1 MNAVRDIRTHSIAL
15 RASLLVVASVAI
27 GACATGRQDAASTL
41 ETTDEFGFTIAE
53 DVRVGGDTRGDFDRA
68 VMLLEQ
74 EQYEQAIVLLERVVE
89 AAPEV
94 TIAHIDLGIAYARL
108 DDMERAEESLQKAL
122 ELNPRHPVAH
132 NEMGMLYRRTGR
144 FDAARSSYENALA
157 THPQFHYARLNLAI
171 LCDVYLADADCA
183 LEHYQLYSEA
193 VPDDE
198 EAAMW
203 IADLRN
209 RSGR

>member
-1 MNAVRDIRTHSIAL
+1 MKATTHIRIPSTAQ
-15 RASLLVVASVAI
+15 RAFLLVAAVTL
-27 GACATGRQDAASTL
+27 GACATSSRDTTSSL
-41 ETTDEFGFTIAE
+41 ETTDEYGFTIAE
-53 DVRVGGDTRGDFDRA
+53 EVRVGGDVRGDFDRA

-74 EQYEQAIVLLERVVE
+74 EQYEQAIVLLQRVVE

-108 DDMERAEESLQKAL
+108 DDLEQAEQSLQRAL

-144 FDAARSSYENALA
+144 FDAARGSYENALA

-171 LCDVYLADADCA
+171 LCDVYLADTDCA
-183 LEHYQLYSEA
+183 LEHYQIYSEA

>member
-1 MNAVRDIRTHSIAL
+1 
-15 RASLLVVASVAI
+15 
-27 GACATGRQDAASTL
+27 
-41 ETTDEFGFTIAE
+41 
-53 DVRVGGDTRGDFDRA
+53 
-68 VMLLEQ
+68 MLLEQ

-89 AAPEV
+89 VAPEV

-108 DDMERAEESLQKAL
+108 DELERAEQSLQKAL

-144 FDAARSSYENALA
+144 FDAARSSYENALS

-171 LCDVYLADADCA
+171 LCDVYLADAACA
-183 LEHYQLYSEA
+183 LEHYQIYSEA

>member
-1 MNAVRDIRTHSIAL
+1 MNAARYIRIHSIAL
-15 RASLLVVASVAI
+15 RAMLLVAAVTT
-27 GACATGRQDAASTL
+27 GACATGRQDTASSL

-53 DVRVGGDTRGDFDRA
+53 EVRVGGDVRGDFDRA
-68 VMLLEQ
+68 VMLL
-74 EQYEQAIVLLERVVE
+74 LERVVE
-89 AAPEV
+89 VAPEV

-108 DDMERAEESLQKAL
+108 DELERAEQSLQKAL

-144 FDAARSSYENALA
+144 FDAARSSYENALS

-171 LCDVYLADADCA
+171 LCDVYLADAACA
-183 LEHYQLYSEA
+183 LEHYQIYSEA